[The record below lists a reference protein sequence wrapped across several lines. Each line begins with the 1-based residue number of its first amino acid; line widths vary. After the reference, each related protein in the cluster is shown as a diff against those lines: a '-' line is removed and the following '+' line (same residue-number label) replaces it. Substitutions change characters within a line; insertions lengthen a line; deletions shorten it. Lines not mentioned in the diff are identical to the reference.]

1 MATKKRVT
9 ATSRTAT
16 AKPKAAKPTD
26 QLDTMIV
33 EDAAAQQASPD
44 VLAQITTAAAELQV
58 LEARAKQLEEQTEET
73 KREARRLAEQVLPSL
88 MDEAGVPFLG
98 LEDGSKLERTDAV
111 FASIAKD
118 NAREATQWLEDH
130 GYGALVK
137 NGFTITVDKG
147 DVKLAAKVRKAL
159 QKAKLPFEEQCS
171 VHPQTLVAFVKESL
185 LQSRKLPKTITYHVQ
200 PKVVIKQPKK
210 SKKSAPADRNP
221 F

>member
-1 MATKKRVT
+1 MATKKTTT
-9 ATSRTAT
+9 ASRTAT
-16 AKPKAAKPTD
+16 AKPKGKATD
-26 QLDTMIV
+26 QLDAMIA

-44 VLAQITTAAAELQV
+44 TLARITSAAIELQV
-58 LEARAKQLEEQTEET
+58 LEARTKQLEAETEET

-98 LEDGSKLERTDAV
+98 LEDGSKVERTEAV
-111 FASIAKD
+111 FASIVKD
-118 NAREATQWLEDH
+118 NAREATQWLEEN

-137 NGFTITVDKG
+137 NGFTIAVDKG
-147 DVKLAAKVRKAL
+147 DVKLAAKVRKVL
-159 QKAKLPFEEQCS
+159 EKAGLPFEEQCG

-185 LQSRKLPKTITYHVQ
+185 SQGRELPKTITYHVQ

-210 SKKSAPADRNP
+210 SKKSAPADSNP